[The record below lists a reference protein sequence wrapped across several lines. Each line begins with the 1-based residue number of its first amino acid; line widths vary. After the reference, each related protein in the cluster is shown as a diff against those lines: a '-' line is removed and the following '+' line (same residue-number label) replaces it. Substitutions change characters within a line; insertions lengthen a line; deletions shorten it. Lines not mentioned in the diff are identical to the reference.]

1 LDNGA
6 GDIALRNSDQ
16 AVTEQEPGLQFI
28 DPQIGATERHV
39 CLKAWPKPSG
49 SGRVRRAGAAC
60 PSDFA
65 APLHALR
72 AMVSEASTRANQRFA
87 TGTVQHLKPS
97 IKAVN

>member
-39 CLKAWPKPSG
+39 CLKAWPS
-49 SGRVRRAGAAC
+49 AADARIG
-60 PSDFA
+60 P
-65 APLHALR
+65 APLAHRSLLSRCMRYVQWLAR
-72 AMVSEASTRANQRFA
+72 CQRERINILQPAPF
-87 TGTVQHLKPS
+87 T
-97 IKAVN
+97 I

>member
-39 CLKAWPKPSG
+39 CLKAWPS
-49 SGRVRRAGAAC
+49 AADARIG
-60 PSDFA
+60 P
-65 APLHALR
+65 APL
-72 AMVSEASTRANQRFA
+72 TRGSLPSRCMRCVQWLARRQRERINIFA
-87 TGTVQHLKPS
+87 TGTIHHPKPG
-97 IKAVN
+97 IEAVN